1 MYSRTITDPPERII
15 HNGKPI
21 FGAFSHPPK
30 ELDISDVRNPYTFM
44 RMPRFLSKLRIRS
57 DISVVFTSD
66 EFTGI
71 ITLFDVKYFCFSE
84 VVIWEKS
91 TGKKYA
97 YRYVFGFRRL
107 VSKNMERGRSF
118 TFRKSRYVRVSW
130 NREKKRMSVV
140 FTMKGDNIRPSFS
153 ADLRLDMAD
162 NRAAEWFAVTPASIK
177 RRCSATYYCAA
188 PFNGTITNHNT
199 GIGSKPSDINIAFC
213 SIRRIFSKL
222 RTWETFLT
230 GAGCYKGKQLV
241 LRISTSNHDAT
252 ENDRYNDNA
261 LFLNNEITLLP
272 PVTITCPFG
281 VDGKWII
288 QDTENMIDLYFTPL
302 SDHRRV
308 SSIFILTADY
318 HTVYG
323 MFEGDLQIKD
333 GEIIHLKEFPG
344 IAQKQYL
351 RM

>member
-1 MYSRTITDPPERII
+1 MYSRTMTDPPERIVY
-15 HNGKPI
+15 NGKPV

-30 ELDISDVRNPYTFM
+30 KLDISDVRNPYSAIKL
-44 RMPRFLSKLRIRS
+44 PRFLSKLRIRA

-84 VVIWEKS
+84 VVIWEKTS
-91 TGKKYA
+91 GKKYA

-107 VSKNMERGRSF
+107 VSKNLERGRSF
-118 TFRKSRYVRVSW
+118 TFKKRRYVRVSW
-130 NREKKRMSVV
+130 DRNKKRLSVV
-140 FTMKGDNIRPSFS
+140 FSMKGDTARPSFTG
-153 ADLRLDMAD
+153 DFRLNMSDQK
-162 NRAAEWFAVTPASIK
+162 AAEWFSVVPAPIK
-177 RRCSATYYCAA
+177 RRCSATYYCEA
-188 PFNGTITNHNT
+188 PFRGSIMNHNT
-199 GIGSKPSDINIAFC
+199 GLVSKRADENICFF
-213 SIRRIFSKL
+213 SMRRIFSKL
-222 RTWETFLT
+222 RTWEMFIT
-230 GAGCYKGKQLV
+230 GMGHYEGKQLV
-241 LRISTSNHDAT
+241 LRLASSNHDAT

-261 LFLNNEITLLP
+261 LFLNNDITLLP
-272 PVTITCPFG
+272 PVTITCPYG

-323 MFEGDLQIKD
+323 TFEGDLQTKG
-333 GEIIHLKEFPG
+333 GEMLHLKDFPG

>member
-1 MYSRTITDPPERII
+1 MIDPPLRIVN
-15 HNGKPI
+15 NGKPI

-30 ELDISDVRNPYTFM
+30 ELDISDVRNPYYTLK
-44 RMPRFLSKLRIRS
+44 MPRFLSKLRIRA
-57 DISVVFTSD
+57 DISVAFTSD
-66 EFTGI
+66 EYTGI
-71 ITLFDVKYFCFSE
+71 ITLLDVKYFCFTE
-84 VVIWEKS
+84 IVIWEKS

-107 VSKNMERGRSF
+107 VSKNLVRGRSF
-118 TFRKSRYVRVSW
+118 TFRKKRYVRVSW
-130 NREKKRMSVV
+130 DRAKNRVSVV
-140 FTMKGDNIRPSFS
+140 FTMQGDNVRPSFS
-153 ADLRLDMAD
+153 ADFRFDMTGD
-162 NRAAEWFAVTPASIK
+162 KAAEWFSVTPAPIK
-177 RRCSATYYCAA
+177 RRCSATYFCAA
-188 PFNGTITNHNT
+188 HFKGYVMNHNT
-199 GIGSKPSDINIAFC
+199 GVVSKQSENNICFFD
-213 SIRRIFSKL
+213 IRRIFSKL
-222 RTWETFLT
+222 RTWETFAT
-230 GAGCYKGKQLV
+230 GMGHYEDKQLV
-241 LRISTSNHDAT
+241 LRLASTNHDAT

-261 LFLNNEITLLP
+261 LFLDNDITLLP
-272 PVTITCPFG
+272 PVMITCPYG

-323 MFEGDLQIKD
+323 TFEGDLKTKS
-333 GEIIHLKEFPG
+333 GEILHLKDFPG